1 MFRVCC
7 ESVIKKI
14 YRTNRVDGQ
23 GKSDETAREWRGWM
37 GPKRRVERMLSRKM
51 CKDRYVLICISFFSL
66 LGVARACRRI
76 GGKEGLEE
84 LGEAWMAGM
93 GVEIALRK
101 IVTGG

>member
-1 MFRVCC
+1 MDKEKVMRRR
-7 ESVIKKI
+7 ESGAGGWAQ
-14 YRTNRVDGQ
+14 RGELRGCFQ
-23 GKSDETAREWRGWM
+23 GKCVKT
-37 GPKRRVERMLSRKM
+37 VM
-51 CKDRYVLICISFFSL
+51 CSFVYRFFSL